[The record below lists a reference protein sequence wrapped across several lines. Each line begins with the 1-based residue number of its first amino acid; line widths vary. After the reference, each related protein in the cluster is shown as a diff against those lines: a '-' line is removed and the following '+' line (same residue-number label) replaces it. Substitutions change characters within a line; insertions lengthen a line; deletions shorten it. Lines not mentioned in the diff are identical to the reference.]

1 MGQRFTKPP
10 TPRPVTAP
18 VVRPAVAAAT
28 PMKREVV
35 RTVLPSR
42 PAAPAHVTPVPA
54 ARVAAQRPVAAP
66 PQDNYGDTHLDIDR
80 LREDYQHVGA
90 AAEFYELQTGRNV
103 VRFLPNPTGSLFYAW
118 GLQVFIPNA
127 DGAGNGGYFIS
138 PKTKD
143 SDAYCPVASIVDK
156 LHRQSSLAGDPG
168 IQSDARKLA
177 DALTPREI
185 FLSNVLVQQ
194 PDGSGT
200 VCVMRYKRSVYRAL
214 AAYVLNSAQE
224 ADPETASETVNIAH
238 PVTGV
243 KVAIEKSGQG
253 MKTRYNTVITAK
265 QQPVGPDVLAARVD
279 VEARMASSDV
289 SAIEEALLNL
299 FGIDDFA
306 YLIDPDTPIELP
318 ILEDRSQRS
327 APQARTRVA
336 QATNVARAQRRTLA
350 PATAQQRRAAVPVAQ
365 AVEEEQLVEDDDDLL
380 CDPAQENGGA
390 LYQCFGAHG
399 NPEVGLDC
407 ATCELTGECEQTTIV

>member
-10 TPRPVTAP
+10 TPRPV
-18 VVRPAVAAAT
+18 VAAT
-28 PMKREVV
+28 PTVAAQMKREAA
-35 RTVLPSR
+35 RAALPPR
-42 PAAPAHVTPVPA
+42 PPAPVQAIPVPVA
-54 ARVAAQRPVAAP
+54 RARVAAQRPVAAP
-66 PQDNYGDTHLDIDR
+66 PPDSYGDTHLDIDR

-90 AAEFYELQTGRNV
+90 AAEFYELQAGRNV

-118 GLQVFIPNA
+118 GLQMFIPNA
-127 DGAGNGGYFIS
+127 DGAGNGRYFIS

-156 LHRQSSLAGDPG
+156 LHRQASLAGDPG

-177 DALTPREI
+177 DALTPHEI

-200 VCVMRYKRSVYRAL
+200 VCVMRFKRSVYRAL

-243 KVAIEKSGQG
+243 KVVIEKSGQG

-279 VEARMASSDV
+279 VEARMATSDTA
-289 SAIEEALLNL
+289 AIEEALLNL

-318 ILEDRSQRS
+318 ILEDRSQRG
-327 APQARTRVA
+327 APQARTRV
-336 QATNVARAQRRTLA
+336 QQPTNVARTQRRTLA
-350 PATAQQRRAAVPVAQ
+350 PATPQQRRTVAPVP
-365 AVEEEQLVEDDDDLL
+365 AVEEEQLVEEDDLL
-380 CDPAQENGGA
+380 GDPAVENGGA
-390 LYQCFGAHG
+390 LYQCFGAHDS
-399 NPEVGLDC
+399 PEEGLDC
-407 ATCELTGECEQTTIV
+407 ATCELAEECAQTALV